1 MSLRS
6 FFSSSRP
13 SRRTP
18 NTGKPPLSL
27 KDRFQALRTLPQF
40 FGLIWET
47 SPFMTV
53 ANLLLR
59 LLRSAIPVA
68 LLYVG
73 KLIID
78 EVVRLTQLDGEQEL
92 SYVWTLL
99 ATEFGIALLSDMLS
113 RGITLLDG
121 LLGDLFSIHT
131 SVKIMQHAARLDLDR
146 FEDAAFYDR
155 FERARQQTAGRIRLM
170 SNVLTQVQDSIT
182 MGFLAIGLIAF
193 NPWLIVLL
201 AVTLIPAFL
210 GESHFNVQSYSFLYD
225 WTPERRQL
233 EYLRYT
239 GTSDE
244 TAKEVKMFGLSRFLT
259 ERFQTL
265 SERFYE
271 KNRTLSLQRTSW
283 GVVFAMVGSVGY
295 YAAYVVIII
304 RTVSGQLSLG
314 DLTFLAGS
322 FSRLQTLLQD
332 ILNRFTQVADGA
344 LYLRDLFDF
353 FELQPRVTSPTKPR
367 PFPRPIQDGFHF
379 DNVGFQYINSDRWAV
394 RHVSFRLRA
403 GERLALV
410 GENGAGKTTVIKLLS
425 RLYDPTE
432 GRILLDG
439 YDLREYD
446 LHELRQEIGII
457 FQDFVRYQMTAADNI
472 AVGRIDARE
481 DRPRIALAAERSQAD
496 AVIQKL
502 PDKYDQ
508 IVGKRF
514 ASGVEL
520 SGGEWQKIALARAYM
535 REAQVL
541 VLDEPTSGLDARAEH
556 AVFQRFAD
564 LTRGKAA
571 ILISHRFSTVRMADR
586 ILVLDNGQTLEM
598 GTHDELLTQAG
609 RYAELFNLQAAG
621 YR

>member
-1 MSLRS
+1 
-6 FFSSSRP
+6 
-13 SRRTP
+13 
-18 NTGKPPLSL
+18 
-27 KDRFQALRTLPQF
+27 
-40 FGLIWET
+40 
-47 SPFMTV
+47 MTV

-146 FEDAAFYDR
+146 FEDADFYDR

-283 GVVFAMVGSVGY
+283 GVVFAMVGSVSY

>member
-1 MSLRS
+1 
-6 FFSSSRP
+6 
-13 SRRTP
+13 
-18 NTGKPPLSL
+18 
-27 KDRFQALRTLPQF
+27 
-40 FGLIWET
+40 
-47 SPFMTV
+47 MTV

-78 EVVRLTQLDGEQEL
+78 EVVRLTQLDGEREL

-146 FEDAAFYDR
+146 FEDADFYDR

-210 GESHFNVQSYSFLYD
+210 GESHFSVQSYSFLYD

-259 ERFQTL
+259 ERYQTL

-271 KNRTLSLQRTSW
+271 KNRTLSRQRTFW
-283 GVVFAMVGSVGY
+283 GVVFAMVGSIGY

-332 ILNRFTQVADGA
+332 ILNRFTYVADGA

-571 ILISHRFSTVRMADR
+571 VLISHRFSTVRMADR
-586 ILVLDNGQTLEM
+586 ILVLENGQTLEM

>member
-1 MSLRS
+1 
-6 FFSSSRP
+6 
-13 SRRTP
+13 
-18 NTGKPPLSL
+18 
-27 KDRFQALRTLPQF
+27 
-40 FGLIWET
+40 
-47 SPFMTV
+47 MTV

-146 FEDAAFYDR
+146 FEDADFYDR

-571 ILISHRFSTVRMADR
+571 ILISHRFSTVRRADR

>member
-1 MSLRS
+1 M
-6 FFSSSRP
+6 
-13 SRRTP
+13 
-18 NTGKPPLSL
+18 
-27 KDRFQALRTLPQF
+27 A
-40 FGLIWET
+40 
-47 SPFMTV
+47 V

-92 SYVWTLL
+92 TYVWTLL

-146 FEDAAFYDR
+146 FEDADFYDR

-210 GESHFNVQSYSFLYD
+210 GESHFNVQSYSFLYE

-259 ERFQTL
+259 ERYQTL

-271 KNRTLSLQRTSW
+271 KNRTLSRQRTFW
-283 GVVFAMVGSVGY
+283 GIVFAMVGSIGY

-332 ILNRFTQVADGA
+332 ILNRFTYVADGA

-394 RHVSFRLRA
+394 RHVSFRLQA

-410 GENGAGKTTVIKLLS
+410 GENGAGKTTLVKLLS

-439 YDLREYD
+439 HDLREYD

-457 FQDFVRYQMTAADNI
+457 FQDFVRYQMTVADNI

-496 AVIQKL
+496 AVIEKL

-541 VLDEPTSGLDARAEH
+541 VLDEPTSALDARAEH

-564 LTRGKAA
+564 LTHGKAA
-571 ILISHRFSTVRMADR
+571 VLISHRFSTVRMADR
-586 ILVLDNGQTLEM
+586 ILVLENGQTLEI

>member
-1 MSLRS
+1 
-6 FFSSSRP
+6 
-13 SRRTP
+13 
-18 NTGKPPLSL
+18 
-27 KDRFQALRTLPQF
+27 
-40 FGLIWET
+40 
-47 SPFMTV
+47 MTV

-92 SYVWTLL
+92 TYVWTLL

-146 FEDAAFYDR
+146 FEDADFYDR

-210 GESHFNVQSYSFLYD
+210 GESHFSVQSYSFLYD

-259 ERFQTL
+259 ERYQTL

-271 KNRTLSLQRTSW
+271 KNRTLSRQRTFW
-283 GVVFAMVGSVGY
+283 GVVFAMVGSIGY

-332 ILNRFTQVADGA
+332 ILNRFTYVADGA

-353 FELQPRVTSPTKPR
+353 FELQPRVTSPPKPR
-367 PFPRPIQDGFHF
+367 PFPRPIQDGFYF

-520 SGGEWQKIALARAYM
+520 SGGEWQTIALARAYM

-571 ILISHRFSTVRMADR
+571 VLISHRFSTVRMADR
-586 ILVLDNGQTLEM
+586 ILVLENGQTLEM

>member
-1 MSLRS
+1 
-6 FFSSSRP
+6 
-13 SRRTP
+13 
-18 NTGKPPLSL
+18 
-27 KDRFQALRTLPQF
+27 
-40 FGLIWET
+40 
-47 SPFMTV
+47 MTV

-146 FEDAAFYDR
+146 FEDADFYDR